1 MIKEKILEIIE
12 KTTPRSKE
20 ELLKLFKIKNKEK
33 KQFLKII
40 EELENEGLMIKDL
53 ITRLIELGK
62 KRHSERAANNYSI
75 DSNLFNMTSYGAKI

>member
-33 KQFLKII
+33 KQF
-40 EELENEGLMIKDL
+40 
-53 ITRLIELGK
+53 
-62 KRHSERAANNYSI
+62 
-75 DSNLFNMTSYGAKI
+75 F